1 LGNALEK
8 AALRKGC
15 PEKGHALQK
24 GLKSWQDVY
33 SFVQSFTSSRASKD
47 EQKMHWMNQVGKVS
61 TQNHVEKYNTALLK
75 NTIENAPLFQ

>member
-1 LGNALEK
+1 MEK
-8 AALRKGC
+8 AALRKGWAAL
-15 PEKGHALQK
+15 KRGHALQK
-24 GLKSWQDVY
+24 GLKDVY

-47 EQKMHWMNQVGKVS
+47 EQKIHWMNQVGKVS